1 MTYESNPFDWG
12 FEESSSL
19 KTLTQQLNPIYSEPM
34 EVTEQK
40 EDLYDF
46 FGQDFG
52 HSPNIAHVV
61 GTTPLPN
68 PPYTNV

>member
-46 FGQDFG
+46 FWPRLRSFTK
-52 HSPNIAHVV
+52 HCTRCWNNTV
-61 GTTPLPN
+61 T
-68 PPYTNV
+68 